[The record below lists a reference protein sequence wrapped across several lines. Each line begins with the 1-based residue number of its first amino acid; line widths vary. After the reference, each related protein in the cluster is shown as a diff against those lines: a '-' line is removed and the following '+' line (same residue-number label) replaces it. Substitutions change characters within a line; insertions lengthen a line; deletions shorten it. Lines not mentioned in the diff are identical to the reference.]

1 MMQHTQ
7 SIDTVKPR
15 GSIRQGA
22 GYATAPGFA
31 RCLSPEREHSDPKT
45 ANRVRQGAVCAA
57 PHTLSTVST
66 RTQKTPR
73 FASERLFSVV
83 LHSESPERNT
93 LSACIRN
100 RRVRTPCRRAFACA
114 GFERNASMHSESPER
129 NTLSAC
135 IRNRRVR
142 TPCRRAFACAGF
154 ERNASM
160 HSESPERNAM
170 SACIRICRSRT
181 KRPQARQDRLRREAT
196 RWPAGWERRTRER
209 HFHGQGRR
217 APWHRCRTAS
227 CATPASRRC
236 PLPPAAPR

>member
-1 MMQHTQ
+1 MQQHRDLPAAYHRNASTA
-7 SIDTVKPR
+7 TLKPQIVSDKT
-15 GSIRQGA
+15 GHAASC
-22 GYATAPGFA
+22 AP
-31 RCLSPEREHSDPKT
+31 
-45 ANRVRQGAVCAA
+45 
-57 PHTLSTVST
+57 STVST

-83 LHSESPERNT
+83 LHP
-93 LSACIRN
+93 
-100 RRVRTPCRRAFACA
+100 
-114 GFERNASMHSESPER
+114 ESPER

-170 SACIRICRSRT
+170 PACIRICRSRT
-181 KRPQARQDRLRREAT
+181 EPPQARQDRLRRETT

>member
-1 MMQHTQ
+1 MMQRAQ
-7 SIDTVKPR
+7 AIDTAKPR

-31 RCLSPEREHSDPKT
+31 RCLSPEREHSDPQT
-45 ANRVRQGAVCAA
+45 ANRVRQGAACAA
-57 PHTLSTVST
+57 PYILSTVST

-129 NTLSAC
+129 N
-135 IRNRRVR
+135 
-142 TPCRRAFACAGF
+142 
-154 ERNASM
+154 
-160 HSESPERNAM
+160 AM

-181 KRPQARQDRLRREAT
+181 ERPQARQDRLRREAT
-196 RWPAGWERRTRER
+196 RWPAGWERCTRER
-209 HFHGQGRR
+209 HFPGQDRR

>member
-1 MMQHTQ
+1 MQQHRDLPAAYHRNASTA
-7 SIDTVKPR
+7 TLKPQIV
-15 GSIRQGA
+15 SDK
-22 GYATAPGFA
+22 A
-31 RCLSPEREHSDPKT
+31 RHVQHPTYSQLFQPERK
-45 ANRVRQGAVCAA
+45 RR
-57 PHTLSTVST
+57 
-66 RTQKTPR
+66 PR

-129 NTLSAC
+129 N
-135 IRNRRVR
+135 
-142 TPCRRAFACAGF
+142 
-154 ERNASM
+154 
-160 HSESPERNAM
+160 AM
-170 SACIRICRSRT
+170 SVCIRICRSRT
-181 KRPQARQDRLRREAT
+181 ERPQARQDRLRREAT
-196 RWPAGWERRTRER
+196 RWPAGWERCTRER

>member
-1 MMQHTQ
+1 MMQRAQ
-7 SIDTVKPR
+7 SIDTAKPR
-15 GSIRQGA
+15 GTIQQDA

-31 RCLSPEREHSDPKT
+31 RCLSPEREHGDPQT
-45 ANRVRQGAVCAA
+45 ANRVRQGAACAA
-57 PHTLSTVST
+57 PYILSTVST

-100 RRVRTPCRRAFACA
+100 RRVRTPCQQAFGIARAERHA
-114 GFERNASMHSESPER
+114 GM
-129 NTLSAC
+129 LS
-135 IRNRRVR
+135 RV
-142 TPCRRAFACAGF
+142 
-154 ERNASM
+154 
-160 HSESPERNAM
+160 PERNAM
-170 SACIRICRSRT
+170 PACIRICRSRT
-181 KRPQARQDRLRREAT
+181 ERPQARQDRLRREAT

-209 HFHGQGRR
+209 HFHGQDRR

>member
-1 MMQHTQ
+1 MQHAQ
-7 SIDTVKPR
+7 SI
-15 GSIRQGA
+15 
-22 GYATAPGFA
+22 
-31 RCLSPEREHSDPKT
+31 
-45 ANRVRQGAVCAA
+45 GAVNDAA
-57 PHTLSTVST
+57 RPVDWHRETARQHPAGRRICNSIGICPLSITGTRAQRPQNRKSCPTRRGVCSTPHTLNCFNPNAKDAPI
-66 RTQKTPR
+66 RIG
-73 FASERLFSVV
+73 ASFQRG
-83 LHSESPERNT
+83 LHP
-93 LSACIRN
+93 
-100 RRVRTPCRRAFACA
+100 
-114 GFERNASMHSESPER
+114 ESPER

-170 SACIRICRSRT
+170 SVCIRICRSRT
-181 KRPQARQDRLRREAT
+181 ERPQARQDRLRREAT
-196 RWPAGWERRTRER
+196 RWPAGWERCTRER

>member
-1 MMQHTQ
+1 MMQHAQ

-31 RCLSPEREHSDPKT
+31 RCLSPEREHSDPQT
-45 ANRVRQGAVCAA
+45 ANRVRQGAACAA
-57 PHTLSTVST
+57 PYMLSTVST

-93 LSACIRN
+93 LSACIR
-100 RRVRTPCRRAFACA
+100 
-114 GFERNASMHSESPER
+114 
-129 NTLSAC
+129 
-135 IRNRRVR
+135 
-142 TPCRRAFACAGF
+142 
-154 ERNASM
+154 
-160 HSESPERNAM
+160 
-170 SACIRICRSRT
+170 ICRSRT
-181 KRPQARQDRLRREAT
+181 ERPQARQDRLRREAT

-209 HFHGQGRR
+209 HFHGQDRR